1 MYVTEVAVKTDT
13 RRSGAG
19 AMLMRGVDEVARIRN
34 VETIYL
40 HVDVTNQAACNM
52 YEKCGYHYLD
62 KREVLYAQFTASLNL
77 HDGAMHGR
85 KHFLMCKN
93 VCEKTTWLDD
103 DIDIFADSR
112 EGELKEL
119 LG

>member
-1 MYVTEVAVKTDT
+1 MYITEVAVRTDS

-19 AMLMRGVDEVARIRN
+19 AMLMKGADKVAALRN

-40 HVDVTNQAACNM
+40 HVDRENLAACSM

-62 KREVLYAQFTASLNL
+62 KREPIYAQFTASLNL

-85 KHFLMCKN
+85 KHHLMCKN
-93 VCEKTTWLDD
+93 VKRKTTWLEENL
-103 DIDIFADSR
+103 FS
-112 EGELKEL
+112 ESGEVRGMGL

>member
-1 MYVTEVAVKTDT
+1 MK
-13 RRSGAG
+13 
-19 AMLMRGVDEVARIRN
+19 GVDEVAALRN

-40 HVDVTNQAACNM
+40 HVDKTNLAACAM

-62 KREVLYAQFTASLNL
+62 KREPIYAQFTASLNL

-85 KHFLMCKN
+85 KHHLMCKN
-93 VCEKTTWLDD
+93 LSRATWLEDD
-103 DIDIFADSR
+103 DLFSDSR
-112 EGELKEL
+112 RGALGL